1 MELIKKNN
9 DLYIR
14 FDADDYNVHWKEF
27 QKWLLK
33 NGGHYNSR
41 KKLWQYNGNR
51 KKLHEKKKQLID
63 DPTKEL
69 KAKYSKARNIYWA
82 KKKAGLY

>member
-1 MELIKKNN
+1 
-9 DLYIR
+9 
-14 FDADDYNVHWKEF
+14 
-27 QKWLLK
+27 
-33 NGGHYNSR
+33 
-41 KKLWQYNGNR
+41 LWQYNGNR